1 MPHITIQMVPGHSY
15 DEKEEMAYGV
25 QQFLSRT
32 YQIDEQMISVSIEEV
47 PKEEWAHMMSDVP
60 DETLFVR
67 PGY

>member
-1 MPHITIQMVPGHSY
+1 MPHITIQMVPGRSY

-32 YQIDEQMISVSIEEV
+32 YQIDEQMISVSVEEV
-47 PKEEWAHMMSDVP
+47 PREEWAHRMAEVP
-60 DETLFVR
+60 DETLFIH